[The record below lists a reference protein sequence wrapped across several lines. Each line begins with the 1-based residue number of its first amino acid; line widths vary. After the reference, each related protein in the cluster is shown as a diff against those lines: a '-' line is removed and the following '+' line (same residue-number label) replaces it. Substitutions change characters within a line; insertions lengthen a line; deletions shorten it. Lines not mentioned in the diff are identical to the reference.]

1 MKAQL
6 FADSV
11 RPAATNVSPSPIA
24 ALNQVKAHAKE
35 TRMTI
40 QRRNSLATPRHEVT
54 GASRQ
59 RGQGMSEYIII
70 TALVAVAG
78 IGLFAAFGDVL
89 QNQMAGMSR
98 EMAGQSASQ
107 DISDAQTSATTAQTR
122 AAQTDSLSTYNQQT
136 NAAQ

>member
-1 MKAQL
+1 MI
-6 FADSV
+6 SH
-11 RPAATNVSPSPIA
+11 RSSAAPQP
-24 ALNQVKAHAKE
+24 LRQ
-35 TRMTI
+35 
-40 QRRNSLATPRHEVT
+40 
-54 GASRQ
+54 Q

-98 EMAGQSASQ
+98 EMAGQSSTQ
-107 DISDAQTSATTAQTR
+107 DISDAQASATTAQNR

>member
-1 MKAQL
+1 MNPRYVSSKASG
-6 FADSV
+6 A
-11 RPAATNVSPSPIA
+11 R
-24 ALNQVKAHAKE
+24 
-35 TRMTI
+35 
-40 QRRNSLATPRHEVT
+40 LA
-54 GASRQ
+54 RQ

-98 EMAGQSASQ
+98 EMAGQSAAQ
-107 DISDAQTSATTAQTR
+107 DISDAQASATTAQNR
-122 AAQTDSLSTYNQQT
+122 AAQADSLSNYNQQT